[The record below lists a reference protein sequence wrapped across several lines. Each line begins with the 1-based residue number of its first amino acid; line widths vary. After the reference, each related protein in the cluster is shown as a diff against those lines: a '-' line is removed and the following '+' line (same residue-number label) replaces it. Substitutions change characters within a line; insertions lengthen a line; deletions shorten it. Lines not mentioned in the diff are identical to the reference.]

1 MSSTE
6 SWTGSWS
13 QWIGGAIEQKR
24 GSARMT
30 TFGFIGTGHMGN
42 MLVRKFVETSA
53 IKAEDILASNRTPEK
68 AKRLA
73 NATGIRSVSNQLVA
87 ELSDIVFLCV
97 RPFDVREVLL
107 ELGHLLTPE
116 KLLVSVAADVSLS
129 ALHSQCRS
137 RVARALPSMASER
150 LQGMTLL
157 TFGDN
162 TTIADRRLVNGLF
175 DAIGDAVEVKEKDF
189 GVLADL
195 TSSAPGYLAAL
206 MSEFVLAAE
215 RKAIPAKLAE
225 RLVKQTLIGTALL
238 LKEESFKGLIASV
251 ATKGGITEAGVSVIQ
266 RDAPEMFDQLFTATE
281 ARHELVKRRLDRQS
295 MSK

>member
-1 MSSTE
+1 M
-6 SWTGSWS
+6 
-13 QWIGGAIEQKR
+13 
-24 GSARMT
+24 
-30 TFGFIGTGHMGN
+30 
-42 MLVRKFVETSA
+42 
-53 IKAEDILASNRTPEK
+53 
-68 AKRLA
+68 
-73 NATGIRSVSNQLVA
+73 
-87 ELSDIVFLCV
+87 
-97 RPFDVREVLL
+97 RPAFDVVDVLL

-266 RDAPEMFDQLFTATE
+266 RDAPEMFDKLFTATE

-295 MSK
+295 MSE

>member
-1 MSSTE
+1 MDRERKCKNDHLRIHRDGPYGRTCWCE
-6 SWTGSWS
+6 NSWRRCHQGRR
-13 QWIGGAIEQKR
+13 IFLLA
-24 GSARMT
+24 
-30 TFGFIGTGHMGN
+30 TGH
-42 MLVRKFVETSA
+42 RKRQ
-53 IKAEDILASNRTPEK
+53 KDWLRLRASVPR
-68 AKRLA
+68 
-73 NATGIRSVSNQLVA
+73 ATGWWRSFR
-87 ELSDIVFLCV
+87 DIVFLCV
-97 RPFDVREVLL
+97 RPLQVRDVLL

-129 ALHSQCRS
+129 ALQSQCRS

-157 TFGDN
+157 AFGDN

-175 DAIGDAVEVKEKDF
+175 DAIGDAVEVNEKDF
-189 GVLADL
+189 GILADL

-215 RKAIPAKLAE
+215 RKAIPAELAE

-238 LKEESFKGLIASV
+238 LKEDELQGLIASV

-281 ARHELVKRRLDRQS
+281 ARHELVKRRLDGQS
-295 MSK
+295 ISE